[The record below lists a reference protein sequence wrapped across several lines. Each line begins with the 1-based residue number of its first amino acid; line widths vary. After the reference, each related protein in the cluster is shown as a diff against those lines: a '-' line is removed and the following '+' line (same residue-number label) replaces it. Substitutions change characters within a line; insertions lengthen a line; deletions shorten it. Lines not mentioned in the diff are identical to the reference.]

1 MNRGLLIKSLR
12 EVWIA
17 TMLFALAL
25 MVLEA
30 IFAYVLPTFADQFS
44 TFLLQLEFAQRMLQ
58 ALLGTDIGD
67 QIGPDVFS
75 SMAWVHP
82 VVLAI
87 IAAHA
92 TILSTRVPVGEIDR
106 GTIDMLLG
114 LPVSRW
120 GVYRCELVVFLASG
134 LVVIGMGLAGNQLG
148 ARLLESKPPLA
159 VQPLL
164 VVVINLFCL
173 YFAIGGLG
181 WLVASLSDRWGKAVA
196 VVFTI
201 LVGSFLLNFLAQV
214 WPLAEPVSFLSVLN
228 YYQPMLILR
237 DGGWPVT
244 DMVVLTVL
252 GVGLWLAGGLC
263 FARRDICTV

>member
-1 MNRGLLIKSLR
+1 MNRGLILKSLR
-12 EVWIA
+12 EAWVA
-17 TMLFALAL
+17 TLLLSLAL
-25 MVLEA
+25 MA
-30 IFAYVLPTFADQFS
+30 ISAILAYVLPTFADQFS
-44 TFLLQLEFAQRMLQ
+44 TVFPQLEFAQRMLQ

-67 QIGPDVFS
+67 QIGPGVFN

-106 GTIDMLLG
+106 GTIDVLLG

-148 ARLLESKPPLA
+148 ALLLEPKPPSA
-159 VQPLL
+159 MQPLL

-173 YFAIGGLG
+173 YFAI
-181 WLVASLSDRWGKAVA
+181 
-196 VVFTI
+196 
-201 LVGSFLLNFLAQV
+201 
-214 WPLAEPVSFLSVLN
+214 
-228 YYQPMLILR
+228 
-237 DGGWPVT
+237 
-244 DMVVLTVL
+244 
-252 GVGLWLAGGLC
+252 
-263 FARRDICTV
+263 

>member
-25 MVLEA
+25 MAIEA
-30 IFAYVLPTFADQFS
+30 ILAYVLPTFADQFS
-44 TFLLQLEFAQRMLQ
+44 TVFLQLEFAQRMLQ

-67 QIGPDVFS
+67 QIGPSVFS

-106 GTIDMLLG
+106 GTIDVLLG

-148 ARLLESKPPLA
+148 ALLVESKPPSA

-173 YFAIGGLG
+173 YFAVGGLG
-181 WLVASLSDRWGKAVA
+181 WLVSSLSDRRGKAVS

-237 DGGWPVT
+237 DGGWPVI

-252 GVGLWLAGGLC
+252 GAVLVIIGGLC